1 MPITFSPVDTD
12 LGEISVIED
21 FTKTISAI
29 TDEAGDSIVSVIV
42 TANTS
47 NTGVS
52 LTNGVTSCSISGNYE
67 TPFTDTN
74 WNWFSNGSYT
84 SVQNYNN
91 VPSAIGNLIR
101 YTPDDTISQVY
112 SYVVTATS
120 DLGDSL
126 SATYTITVTNDWTEG
141 QQQIQN
147 VINRQTKTLGR

>member
-21 FTKTISAI
+21 FTKTISAT
-29 TDEAGDSIVSVIV
+29 TDEDGDSIVSVIV

-47 NTGVS
+47 NTGVL

-91 VPSAIGNLIR
+91 VPNAIGNLIR
-101 YTPDDTISQVY
+101 YTPDNTISQVY

-126 SATYTITVTNDWTEG
+126 SETYTITVTNDWTEG

>member
-12 LGEISVIED
+12 LGEISVIEN
-21 FTKTISAI
+21 FTKTISAT
-29 TDEAGDSIVSVIV
+29 TDEGGDSINSVVV
-42 TANTS
+42 TANTLNS
-47 NTGVS
+47 GVL

-84 SVQNYNN
+84 SVQSYNN
-91 VPSAIGNLIR
+91 VPNAIGNLIR

-126 SATYTITVTNDWTEG
+126 SETYTITVTNDWTEG

>member
-21 FTKTISAI
+21 FTKTISAT
-29 TDEAGDSIVSVIV
+29 TDEGGDSINSVVV
-42 TANTS
+42 TANTLNS
-47 NTGVS
+47 GVL

-84 SVQNYNN
+84 SVQSYNN
-91 VPSAIGNLIR
+91 VPNAIGNLIR

-126 SATYTITVTNDWTEG
+126 SETYTITVTNDWTEG

>member
-21 FTKTISAI
+21 FTKTISAT
-29 TDEAGDSIVSVIV
+29 TDEDGDSIVSVIV

-47 NTGVS
+47 NTGVL

-91 VPSAIGNLIR
+91 VPNAIGNLIR
-101 YTPDDTISQVY
+101 YTPDNTISQVY

-120 DLGDSL
+120 DLGDSS

>member
-21 FTKTISAI
+21 FTKTISAT
-29 TDEAGDSIVSVIV
+29 TDEDGDSIVSVIV

-47 NTGVS
+47 NTGVL

-67 TPFTDTN
+67 TPFTYTN
-74 WNWFSNGSYT
+74 CNWFSNGSYT
-84 SVQNYNN
+84 FVQNYNN
-91 VPSAIGNLIR
+91 VPNAIGNLIR
-101 YTPDDTISQVY
+101 YTPDNTISQVY

-126 SATYTITVTNDWTEG
+126 SETYTITVTNDWTEG

>member
-21 FTKTISAI
+21 FTKTISAT
-29 TDEAGDSIVSVIV
+29 TDEDGDSIVSVIV

-47 NTGVS
+47 NTGVL

-84 SVQNYNN
+84 FVQNYNN
-91 VPSAIGNLIR
+91 VPNAIGNLIR
-101 YTPDDTISQVY
+101 YTPDNTISQVY

-126 SATYTITVTNDWTEG
+126 SETYTITVTNDWTEG